1 MDFLHPPI
9 YQALIGS
16 LSKCPCPLK
25 SWENRQAL
33 QCAQRVKHL
42 DQAGK
47 QPCYPPALFY
57 LAALPS
63 PWEPSI
69 PTPQQNFS
77 EDLILRIVLL
87 KQTLCRILKVT
98 KMSLGRHCDP
108 LQRARDVFAIIS
120 QMQAV
125 VCCNSPFPS

>member
-1 MDFLHPPI
+1 M
-9 YQALIGS
+9 
-16 LSKCPCPLK
+16 PLPTEK
-25 SWENRQAL
+25 LGE
-33 QCAQRVKHL
+33 
-42 DQAGK
+42 QAGLAMRPEG
-47 QPCYPPALFY
+47 QTLGPGRETTLLPPSPFY

-108 LQRARDVFAIIS
+108 LQRVRDVFAIIS
-120 QMQAV
+120 QTQAV